1 MSTQNALQA
10 LLQFQLQ
17 VSAAGLPP
25 YGAERLQQELALFPE
40 WCVQRE
46 FGQSWTAAEQ
56 AIWARVSAVLV
67 DAIAAQP
74 VVATCGGWP
83 RVGDGASETPP
94 DPSAALAG
102 PITCDLVS
110 VLRDTPITDDE
121 SVELDVTIRWWQQAR
136 SAGLPVDADFGE
148 FWRQLEWMSLQRD
161 LMLLG
166 RHCQAK
172 HRDAAPAVSLAPWLA
187 GASKVALR
195 YGPLKPLLRLLQPL
209 QGAPL
214 QAGYT
219 F

>member
-1 MSTQNALQA
+1 MSIQTALQA

-17 VSAAGLPP
+17 VPAAGLPP
-25 YGAERLQQELALFPE
+25 YGSERLTQELALFPK

-46 FGQSWTAAEQ
+46 FSQLWTATEQ
-56 AIWARVSAVLV
+56 ATWARVSGLLV

-74 VVATCGGWP
+74 VVAVRGGWP
-83 RVGDGASETPP
+83 LAADAPP
-94 DPSAALAG
+94 PEPGTALAG
-102 PITCDLVS
+102 PITCDLVAL
-110 VLRDTPITDDE
+110 LRDVPFTDDE
-121 SVELDVTIRWWQQAR
+121 SVELDLCIRWWQQAR
-136 SAGLPVDADFGE
+136 GAGLPVDADFGE
-148 FWRQLEWMSLQRD
+148 FWRALDWMGLQRH

-166 RHCQAK
+166 SHCRAK
-172 HRDAAPAVSLAPWLA
+172 HQDGAAAIDLRPWLA

-214 QAGYT
+214 AAGYT